1 LDNSAILR
9 LWQHPSGIYKVFYL
23 LVDGVTCTLIHSKD
37 EVQKATC
44 QVVMATLSL
53 LLDVKGKRR
62 PVPRVHEAN
71 LKHFYLIRRIRICS
85 GVSALL
91 HPSGALQLAEP
102 VANFRRSGRS
112 RIGQLQAR
120 LRVAVRDRYAT
131 HVSISDSGTFE

>member
-1 LDNSAILR
+1 MDTSATLR

-62 PVPRVHEAN
+62 ETCDAFGCN
-71 LKHFYLIRRIRICS
+71 FQKLTEQSLN
-85 GVSALL
+85 VSA
-91 HPSGALQLAEP
+91 
-102 VANFRRSGRS
+102 
-112 RIGQLQAR
+112 
-120 LRVAVRDRYAT
+120 
-131 HVSISDSGTFE
+131 